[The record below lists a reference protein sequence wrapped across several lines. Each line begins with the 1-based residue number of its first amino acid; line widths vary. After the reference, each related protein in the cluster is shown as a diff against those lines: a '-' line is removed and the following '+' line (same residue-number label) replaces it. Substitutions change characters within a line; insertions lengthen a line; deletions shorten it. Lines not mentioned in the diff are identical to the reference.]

1 MQTKETRMYYI
12 SAKIVNEQIKT
23 KFFFFCHENFM
34 CQKRTDE
41 MAALDERLLAITM
54 ALRKAPFNSSRLW
67 AAVFF
72 GKSDRGIFRTLS
84 NI

>member
-23 KFFFFCHENFM
+23 KYFFFFCHENFM

-41 MAALDERLLAITM
+41 TAALDERLLAITM
-54 ALRKAPFNSSRLW
+54 ALRKAPFNSSGLW
-67 AAVFF
+67 AAIGRKIKERCCFLWE
-72 GKSDRGIFRTLS
+72 I
-84 NI
+84 